1 MELKKVSVI
10 VPCYNSAKFLEQS
23 LNCLFAQY
31 YTNIEIIC
39 VNDGS
44 TDETTEILVRIA
56 SERDNLKIVTLEKNR
71 GLFNAR
77 IAGAEVASGDYIA
90 FMDSDDLVTKNW
102 IYTLIKKAEL
112 TGADLVFGDMRK
124 KGNVPGATVNPEI
137 PCYYNLDPLRNSQLD
152 TDGEGIL
159 RLFMQTHGLCS
170 HYHYVWNK
178 LIRRDLWLIA
188 LPDLCGLNQ
197 VREHLVM
204 GEDIAF
210 SATLFMFAQ
219 KVVNVHN
226 AYYIYCI
233 HDSQSVNTS
242 NIAKY
247 KKNTDD
253 LFVVFSYLK
262 ALLEKYGYMEQY
274 SREYKLFVQRYGMIY
289 IRLARELALPK
300 SLIRRISHEFY
311 QSEIEDMSDI
321 KSELFL
327 RQMTNV
333 AGIDNV
339 YFSLL
344 DKIWSPEVKVISFD
358 VFDTLVSRP
367 FAKPMDIF
375 VMLNK
380 PFTQLFGIKSYVDFA
395 SIRHNSEERC
405 HKIWKSLKPG
415 VEEPRL
421 DDIYNEISSTYG
433 YDREKLRIIEQLE
446 IQNEIRFSFPRK
458 SGCELFELAK
468 SAGKKVILVSD
479 MYLPRSCIE
488 AVLQKCGISGYDKL
502 YLSNEYHLTKHSGR
516 LYRVIARDL
525 DGIAKGRQI
534 LHIGDNYDSDVKRAQ
549 EAGFDTQHFP
559 AAIGL
564 FQGRNPGIYTG
575 KSFSKI
581 FDIADRY
588 TDMNLSYYSYTGL
601 RCCLAMVANK
611 IFDFPFVSF
620 NKNSDLNADPVF
632 VGYYVVGMH
641 IFALARWLIQQT
653 KDKGIRKIHFA
664 ARDGYLIKQAYDILS
679 EGLEGVPESNYIRVS
694 RKSFAIADIYSFAD
708 MHSVVQKLNYASQ
721 TPDSIFELFRP
732 VMSEKS
738 IEKYEK
744 LSTSKKSSC
753 NSRFVDKDQFA
764 AFMKDFY
771 RDYLADADF
780 ESYRNAVKSHFA
792 SVFAPEDVFF
802 DVGYSGRVELVLNK
816 LLGFR
821 IRSFYIH
828 SNNESL
834 EKRCALGDIE
844 NTVFYDF
851 KPLVTG
857 VVREHIISEL
867 APSTIGYTVENGVFE
882 PVFDKFD
889 MNYPTVFVTDEVQK
903 SAVEFVRDMRSA
915 FGEDAV
921 WLYARNYELSRP
933 FEYYLHFSRSFDRNI
948 FGDLEFED
956 DMGEGHTVSGIEF
969 WNRSLARIHS
979 DVSANY
985 TEPVFPSKV
994 RRKNKLMRALYL
1006 FIYDRTTFFKKL
1018 KAKFKIK

>member
-1 MELKKVSVI
+1 
-10 VPCYNSAKFLEQS
+10 
-23 LNCLFAQY
+23 
-31 YTNIEIIC
+31 
-39 VNDGS
+39 
-44 TDETTEILVRIA
+44 
-56 SERDNLKIVTLEKNR
+56 
-71 GLFNAR
+71 
-77 IAGAEVASGDYIA
+77 
-90 FMDSDDLVTKNW
+90 
-102 IYTLIKKAEL
+102 
-112 TGADLVFGDMRK
+112 
-124 KGNVPGATVNPEI
+124 
-137 PCYYNLDPLRNSQLD
+137 
-152 TDGEGIL
+152 
-159 RLFMQTHGLCS
+159 MQTHGLCS

-380 PFTQLFGIKSYVDFA
+380 PFTKLFGIKSYVDFA

-502 YLSNEYHLTKHSGR
+502 YLSNEYHLPR
-516 LYRVIARDL
+516 DCAR
-525 DGIAKGRQI
+525 
-534 LHIGDNYDSDVKRAQ
+534 
-549 EAGFDTQHFP
+549 
-559 AAIGL
+559 
-564 FQGRNPGIYTG
+564 PGW
-575 KSFSKI
+575 
-581 FDIADRY
+581 D
-588 TDMNLSYYSYTGL
+588 
-601 RCCLAMVANK
+601 C
-611 IFDFPFVSF
+611 
-620 NKNSDLNADPVF
+620 
-632 VGYYVVGMH
+632 
-641 IFALARWLIQQT
+641 
-653 KDKGIRKIHFA
+653 
-664 ARDGYLIKQAYDILS
+664 
-679 EGLEGVPESNYIRVS
+679 
-694 RKSFAIADIYSFAD
+694 
-708 MHSVVQKLNYASQ
+708 
-721 TPDSIFELFRP
+721 
-732 VMSEKS
+732 
-738 IEKYEK
+738 
-744 LSTSKKSSC
+744 
-753 NSRFVDKDQFA
+753 
-764 AFMKDFY
+764 
-771 RDYLADADF
+771 
-780 ESYRNAVKSHFA
+780 
-792 SVFAPEDVFF
+792 
-802 DVGYSGRVELVLNK
+802 
-816 LLGFR
+816 
-821 IRSFYIH
+821 
-828 SNNESL
+828 
-834 EKRCALGDIE
+834 
-844 NTVFYDF
+844 
-851 KPLVTG
+851 
-857 VVREHIISEL
+857 
-867 APSTIGYTVENGVFE
+867 
-882 PVFDKFD
+882 
-889 MNYPTVFVTDEVQK
+889 
-903 SAVEFVRDMRSA
+903 
-915 FGEDAV
+915 
-921 WLYARNYELSRP
+921 
-933 FEYYLHFSRSFDRNI
+933 
-948 FGDLEFED
+948 
-956 DMGEGHTVSGIEF
+956 
-969 WNRSLARIHS
+969 
-979 DVSANY
+979 
-985 TEPVFPSKV
+985 
-994 RRKNKLMRALYL
+994 
-1006 FIYDRTTFFKKL
+1006 
-1018 KAKFKIK
+1018 

>member
-44 TDETTEILVRIA
+44 TDETAEILVRIA

-178 LIRRDLWLIA
+178 LIRRDLWLKA

-300 SLIRRISHEFY
+300 SLIKRISHEFY
-311 QSEIEDMSDI
+311 QDEIEDMSDI

-664 ARDGYLIKQAYDILS
+664 ARDGYLIKHAYDILS

-802 DVGYSGRVELVLNK
+802 DVGYSGRVELVLNM

-969 WNRSLARIHS
+969 WNRCLARIHS

-985 TEPVFPSKV
+985 TEPLFPSKV

>member
-44 TDETTEILVRIA
+44 TDETAEILVRIV

-178 LIRRDLWLIA
+178 LIRRDLWLKA

-300 SLIRRISHEFY
+300 SLIKRISHEFY
-311 QSEIEDMSDI
+311 QDEIEDMSDI

-333 AGIDNV
+333 SEIDDV

-969 WNRSLARIHS
+969 WNRCLARIHS

-985 TEPVFPSKV
+985 TEPLFPSKV
-994 RRKNKLMRALYL
+994 RHKNRFMRALYL
-1006 FIYDRTTFFKKL
+1006 FIYDRRTFFKKL
-1018 KAKFKIK
+1018 KAKLKIK

>member
-44 TDETTEILVRIA
+44 TDETAEILVRIA

-178 LIRRDLWLIA
+178 LIRRDLWLKA

-300 SLIRRISHEFY
+300 SLIKRISHEFY
-311 QSEIEDMSDI
+311 QDEIEDMSDI

-664 ARDGYLIKQAYDILS
+664 ARDGYLIKHAYDILS

-694 RKSFAIADIYSFAD
+694 RKSLAIPAIYSFAD

-802 DVGYSGRVELVLNK
+802 DVGYSGRVELVLNM

-969 WNRSLARIHS
+969 WNRCLARIHS

-985 TEPVFPSKV
+985 TEPLFPSKV

>member
-44 TDETTEILVRIA
+44 TDETAEILVRIA

-137 PCYYNLDPLRNSQLD
+137 PCYYNLDPLRYSQLD

-178 LIRRDLWLIA
+178 LIRRDLWLKA
-188 LPDLCGLNQ
+188 LPDLYGLNQ

-549 EAGFDTQHFP
+549 DAGFDTQHFP

>member
-44 TDETTEILVRIA
+44 TDETAEILVRIA

-90 FMDSDDLVTKNW
+90 FMDIDDLVTKNW
-102 IYTLIKKAEL
+102 IYTLVKKAEL
-112 TGADLVFGDMRK
+112 TGADLVFGDMCK

-178 LIRRDLWLIA
+178 LIRRDLWLKA

-575 KSFSKI
+575 KSFTKI

-985 TEPVFPSKV
+985 TEPLFPSKV
-994 RRKNKLMRALYL
+994 RHKNRFMRALYL
-1006 FIYDRTTFFKKL
+1006 FIYDRRTFFKKL
-1018 KAKFKIK
+1018 KAKLKIK

>member
-44 TDETTEILVRIA
+44 TDETAEILVRIA

-90 FMDSDDLVTKNW
+90 FMDSDDLVTENW

-178 LIRRDLWLIA
+178 LIRRDLWLKA

-289 IRLARELALPK
+289 TRLARELALPK
-300 SLIRRISHEFY
+300 SLIKRISHEFY
-311 QSEIEDMSDI
+311 QDEIEDMSDI

-333 AGIDNV
+333 SEIDDV

-694 RKSFAIADIYSFAD
+694 RKTFASADIYSYAD

-969 WNRSLARIHS
+969 WNRCLARIHS

-985 TEPVFPSKV
+985 TEPLFPSKV
-994 RRKNKLMRALYL
+994 RHKNRFMRALYL
-1006 FIYDRTTFFKKL
+1006 FIYDRRTFFKKL
-1018 KAKFKIK
+1018 KAKLKIK

>member
-77 IAGAEVASGDYIA
+77 IAGAEVASGVYIA

-262 ALLEKYGYMEQY
+262 ALLEKYGHMEQY

-653 KDKGIRKIHFA
+653 KDKGVRKIHFA

-771 RDYLADADF
+771 RDYLTDADF

-994 RRKNKLMRALYL
+994 RHKNRFMRALYL
-1006 FIYDRTTFFKKL
+1006 FIYDRRTFFKKL
-1018 KAKFKIK
+1018 KAKLKIK

>member
-44 TDETTEILVRIA
+44 TDETAEILVRIA

-178 LIRRDLWLIA
+178 LIRRDLWLKA

-525 DGIAKGRQI
+525 DGVAKGRQI

-653 KDKGIRKIHFA
+653 KDKGVRKIHFA

-780 ESYRNAVKSHFA
+780 ESYRNAVKNHFA
-792 SVFAPEDVFF
+792 AVFAPEDVFF

-851 KPLVTG
+851 KPIVTG

-994 RRKNKLMRALYL
+994 RHKNRFMRALYL
-1006 FIYDRTTFFKKL
+1006 FIYDRRTFFKKL

>member
-44 TDETTEILVRIA
+44 TDETAEILVRIA

-178 LIRRDLWLIA
+178 LIRRDLWLKA

-380 PFTQLFGIKSYVDFA
+380 PFTKLFGIKSYVDFA

-620 NKNSDLNADPVF
+620 NKNSDLNADPGF

-780 ESYRNAVKSHFA
+780 ESYRNAVKNHFA
-792 SVFAPEDVFF
+792 AVFAPEDVFF

-867 APSTIGYTVENGVFE
+867 APSTIGYTVENGLFE

-889 MNYPTVFVTDEVQK
+889 MNYPTVFVTDEMQK

-1018 KAKFKIK
+1018 KAKFKKK

>member
-31 YTNIEIIC
+31 YANIEIIC

-44 TDETTEILVRIA
+44 TDETAEILVRIA

-90 FMDSDDLVTKNW
+90 FMDSDDLVTENW

-112 TGADLVFGDMRK
+112 TRADLVFGDMRK

-178 LIRRDLWLIA
+178 LIRRDLWLKA

-289 IRLARELALPK
+289 TRLARELALPK

-433 YDREKLRIIEQLE
+433 YDCEKLRIIEQLE

-549 EAGFDTQHFP
+549 EAGFDAQHFP

-575 KSFSKI
+575 KSFRKI

-744 LSTSKKSSC
+744 LSTSKKSFC

-851 KPLVTG
+851 KPIVTG

-969 WNRSLARIHS
+969 WNRCLARIHS

-985 TEPVFPSKV
+985 TEPLFPSKV
-994 RRKNKLMRALYL
+994 RHKNRFMRALYL
-1006 FIYDRTTFFKKL
+1006 FIYDRRTFFKKL
-1018 KAKFKIK
+1018 KAKLKIK